1 MNSVSSSSETN
12 GRLILVV
19 GPSGVGKDSLIDEAR
34 IAFRDDPRY
43 VFVRRVVTRK
53 AAADSEDHDSL
64 DEAAFVEA
72 EKRGLFA
79 LTWRAHGLCY
89 GLPMAMRSQL
99 AKGHKVIANISR
111 SVVSQ
116 AECLCPHVT
125 LLNLTADPAIL
136 AARIA
141 QRGREQTADIAK
153 RVERD
158 SAIHV
163 RKAHII
169 TIENNTE
176 LRDAAALFIEAIR
189 AA

>member
-1 MNSVSSSSETN
+1 MSSSLETS

-99 AKGHKVIANISR
+99 AKGQKVIANISR

-125 LLNLTADPAIL
+125 LLNLTADPALL
-136 AARIA
+136 A
-141 QRGREQTADIAK
+141 GREQPADIAK
-153 RVERD
+153 RVARD
-158 SAIHV
+158 SAVHV
-163 RKAHII
+163 RKAHIV

-176 LRDAAALFIEAIR
+176 LRDAAAVFIEAIR

>member
-1 MNSVSSSSETN
+1 MSSSLQTS

-53 AAADSEDHDSL
+53 ASSDTEDHDSL
-64 DEAAFVEA
+64 DEAAFVDA

-99 AKGHKVIANISR
+99 AKGHTVIANISR
-111 SVVSQ
+111 SVVDQ

-125 LLNLTADPAIL
+125 LMNLTADPAIL

-141 QRGREQTADIAK
+141 QRGREQPVDIAK
-153 RVERD
+153 RVTRD
-158 SAIHV
+158 SAIHA
-163 RKAHII
+163 RKARIV

-176 LRDAAALFIEAIR
+176 LHKAAALFIEAIR

>member
-1 MNSVSSSSETN
+1 MSSFVETK

-19 GPSGVGKDSLIDEAR
+19 GPSGVGKDSLIEEAR

-43 VFVRRVVTRK
+43 IFVRRVVTRK
-53 AAADSEDHDSL
+53 AFTENEDHDSL
-64 DEAAFVEA
+64 DETAFVEA
-72 EKRGLFA
+72 EKRGQFA

-89 GLPMAMRSQL
+89 GLPMSIRSQL

-111 SVVSQ
+111 SVVDQ

-141 QRGREQTADIAK
+141 QRGREQPADIVK
-153 RVERD
+153 RITRH
-158 SAIHV
+158 SAIHT
-163 RKAHII
+163 RKAHIV

-176 LRDAAALFIEAIR
+176 LQKAAVLFIEAIR
-189 AA
+189 TA